1 MEYKLDNGKTLVI
14 KGRKFTVEV
23 LDQIIYVEPVQ
34 DFIVRGT
41 VNNGIDD
48 IFNNFDKPAISK
60 EPSPVVSYSQ
70 IQKQNDLK
78 VTKHT
83 DSLNSGY
90 KVFKDFVDEWNTNFG
105 IENTEQPDRA
115 KLVTDTM
122 SYHSK
127 DILGFI
133 KHYGGLTNAVFA
145 VLEDTDMDDRDDR
158 MYNRLLAEN
167 IAQVS
172 SILYP
177 PLAETL
183 EYPFKI

>member
-1 MEYKLDNGKTLVI
+1 MEYILENGMRLVI
-14 KGRKFTVEV
+14 RGKRFMVDIAKDT
-23 LDQIIYVEPVQ
+23 IYVEPMFYQ
-34 DFIVRGT
+34 QATGKS
-41 VNNGIDD
+41 IDEM
-48 IFNNFDKPAISK
+48 FNDLDKPAISN
-60 EPSPVVSYSQ
+60 EPTPVVSYSE
-70 IQKQNDLK
+70 IQKKNDLK

-83 DSLNSGY
+83 ESLSNGY
-90 KVFKDFVDEWNTNFG
+90 ETFKNFIDEWNTNFG
-105 IENTEQPDRA
+105 IEDAEQPDRA

-127 DILGFI
+127 DVLGFI
-133 KHYGGLTNAVFA
+133 KHSGGLTHSIFV
-145 VLEDTDMDDRDDR
+145 VLPDTDLEDRDDR